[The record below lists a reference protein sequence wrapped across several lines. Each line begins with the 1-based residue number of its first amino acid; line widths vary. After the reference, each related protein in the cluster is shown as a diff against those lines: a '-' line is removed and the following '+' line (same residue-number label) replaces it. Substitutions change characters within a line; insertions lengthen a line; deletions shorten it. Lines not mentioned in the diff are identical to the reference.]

1 MKMYRFYITLDGY
14 GDDVDDALIQA
25 FETLGIKN
33 KAMIGEIDYEEIQIE
48 QKKIASHMIIN
59 NTIEEVQDMSEVK
72 IKKIEKRLIS
82 LEKQVEEIQKIL
94 DKTYGNSLSLAN
106 KNKENK

>member
-1 MKMYRFYITLDGY
+1 
-14 GDDVDDALIQA
+14 
-25 FETLGIKN
+25 
-33 KAMIGEIDYEEIQIE
+33 
-48 QKKIASHMIIN
+48 
-59 NTIEEVQDMSEVK
+59 MSEVK

>member
-72 IKKIEKRLIS
+72 IKKILIS

>member
-48 QKKIASHMIIN
+48 QKKIVSHMIIN
-59 NTIEEVQDMSEVK
+59 NTIEEV
-72 IKKIEKRLIS
+72 
-82 LEKQVEEIQKIL
+82 
-94 DKTYGNSLSLAN
+94 
-106 KNKENK
+106 

>member
-1 MKMYRFYITLDGY
+1 
-14 GDDVDDALIQA
+14 
-25 FETLGIKN
+25 
-33 KAMIGEIDYEEIQIE
+33 
-48 QKKIASHMIIN
+48 
-59 NTIEEVQDMSEVK
+59 MSEVK

-106 KNKENK
+106 KNKEKK